1 MSRRL
6 PPTAVDWLIAAVMAA
21 FGLTEELSARTSAL
35 DHEQS
40 SLWLVTV
47 MVAAALV
54 LVRRHAPFTVL
65 TVYSLASAASFAYFG
80 DLAAAWQFYTQL
92 VLLFTLVSEI
102 PPRDPRTVLGLV
114 VTGLFVGSMM
124 LTVDHPFGP
133 GDMAV
138 AVVMTSIAG
147 GTGFAVWRHRQVA
160 VQAREHGELLARE
173 AVAEERTRIARELHD
188 VVAHSVSVMVMQ
200 AGAARLM
207 LRPDQLVERETLA
220 LVEEAG
226 REAVEELRRM
236 LGLLRTD
243 SGEDGLAPQPSLAR
257 LEDLMEQVRAAGLEV
272 KLTVRGEARPLPAG
286 LELSA
291 YRIIQEAL
299 TNTLKH
305 AGPARVAVTVSHL
318 PRTLS
323 LEVVDDG
330 PEDGHIGLQG
340 AGHGLIGMRERVA
353 LFHGRLATGPLRGG
367 GYGVSASFPLAVRA
381 TGEKPAG

>member
-1 MSRRL
+1 MSRRF
-6 PPTAVDWLIAAVMAA
+6 PPTAVDWLIAAVMAL
-21 FGLTEELSARTSAL
+21 FGLAEELSERTSAF

-40 SLWLVTV
+40 PLWLVAV
-47 MVAAALV
+47 VVVAALV
-54 LVRRHAPFTVL
+54 LVRRRAPFTVL
-65 TVYSLASAASFAYFG
+65 TVYSLASAVSFAYFG

-92 VLLFTLVSEI
+92 ILLFTLVSEV
-102 PPRDPRTVLGLV
+102 PLRDPRTVLGLV

-124 LTVDHPFGP
+124 LAVDHPSGP

-160 VQAREHGELLARE
+160 VQARERGELLARR
-173 AVAEERTRIARELHD
+173 AVSEERTRIARELHD

-207 LRPDQLVERETLA
+207 LRPDQLVERETLTV
-220 LVEEAG
+220 VEEAG

-257 LEDLMEQVRAAGLEV
+257 LEDLVEQVRAAGLEV
-272 KLTVRGEARPLPAG
+272 ELTVRGEARPLPAG

-299 TNTLKH
+299 TNTLRH
-305 AGPARVAVTVSHL
+305 AGPTRVTVTVSRL
-318 PRTLS
+318 PRTLR
-323 LEVVDDG
+323 LEIVDDG
-330 PEDGHIGLQG
+330 PKDGHTGPQG

-353 LFHGRLATGPLRGG
+353 LFHGRLATGPLRDG
-367 GYGVSASFPLAVRA
+367 GYSVSASFPLAVRA
-381 TGEKPAG
+381 GGEEPAG

>member
-1 MSRRL
+1 MSRRFA
-6 PPTAVDWLIAAVMAA
+6 PSAVDWLIAAVTAA
-21 FGLTEELSARTSAL
+21 FGLTEELSERTSAFG
-35 DHEQS
+35 HEQS
-40 SLWLVTV
+40 WWLPAAVL
-47 MVAAALV
+47 AAAGLV
-54 LVRRHAPFTVL
+54 LVRRRAPL
-65 TVYSLASAASFAYFG
+65 TILAVYSLVSAVSFAHLG
-80 DLAAAWQFYTQL
+80 DLSAAWQFHVQL
-92 VLLFTLVSEI
+92 ILLFTLVSET
-102 PPRDPRTVLGLV
+102 PPRDPRIAIGLV

-124 LTVDHPFGP
+124 LAGDHPSIP
-133 GDMAV
+133 RDLAV

-147 GTGFAVWRHRQVA
+147 GTGLAVWRHRQVA
-160 VQAREHGELLARE
+160 IQARERGELLDRK
-173 AVAEERTRIARELHD
+173 AVAEERTRIVRELHD

-207 LRPDQLVERETLA
+207 LRPDQLVERETLTV
-220 LVEEAG
+220 VEEAG

-243 SGEDGLAPQPSLAR
+243 SNEDELAPQPNLAR
-257 LEDLMEQVRAAGLEV
+257 LEDLVEQVHGAGLEV
-272 KLTVRGEARPLPAG
+272 ELAVEGEARPLPAG

-305 AGPARVAVTVSHL
+305 AGPARVTVTVSHR

-330 PEDGHIGLQG
+330 PRHGHTGPRG

-353 LFHGRLATGPLRGG
+353 LFHGRLATGPLPDG
-367 GYGVSASFPLAVRA
+367 GYRVSASFPLTTRA
-381 TGEKPAG
+381 TGEEPAG